1 MKMTPEI
8 KNKII
13 EMKNDWVEEHNVLG
27 MIMDNPDADIEPF
40 ITSAFLE
47 GARVGIN
54 IAGNMCRSTYTPAD
68 AQYKKC
74 NDYTYEMFGKRYTQ
88 NFKLPNTVN
97 IEKEFV
103 PQRAVTIDT
112 DCKCP
117 LLNGWTTDKVIL
129 IFGNVKGIKGEV
141 IKAIANVNH
150 YMRSMWL
157 SEYKEPVN
165 FTTRLCITDG
175 KYISPKGHIYDKSI
189 LAKIVDGFNHDTSNG
204 ILTLGHIYD
213 PCLSE
218 SFGLSSE
225 CISLQHVSHKIT
237 DMTLTDTALT
247 IDAIALD
254 TPKGEILQKLIKAD
268 PDGYMLQPRGFGMVD
283 DSGNVSEYTFLSFD
297 VTRRPAKDCSTQK
310 RIIFEETEP
319 VNVDDNDIDKDYETP
334 EKTEK
339 TEKDEPQNNVADTKV
354 DCNGIVINGK
364 FHKLV
369 DDEDRADEDDPF
381 YNSCSYCSLQ
391 HPLCNSIGPDTQLP
405 CCSISAICKDS
416 RQCHFEECECE
427 VCPTS
432 KQNAYADTA
441 YGIVIDGTLH
451 KVIDV
456 CGTDPQQICEAIA
469 KTANMLDGTH
479 NPKEQ

>member
-1 MKMTPEI
+1 MTPEI

-27 MIMDNPDADIEPF
+27 MFKESPDLDITTF

-54 IAGNMCRSTYTPAD
+54 IAGNMCRSTYTPTD
-68 AQYKKC
+68 AQYKYLGDG
-74 NDYTYEMFGKRYTQ
+74 NYEMFGKNYTR
-88 NFKLPNTVN
+88 NFTLPNTID
-97 IEKEFV
+97 IEKEFL

-112 DCKCP
+112 DYKCP

-129 IFGNVKGIKGEV
+129 IFGNVQGVNGEV

-150 YMRSMWL
+150 CMRNMWL
-157 SEYKEPVN
+157 SEYKEPVKL
-165 FTTRLCITDG
+165 TTRLCITNG
-175 KYISPKGHIYDKSI
+175 KYISPNGHIYDKSI
-189 LAKIVDGFNHDTSNG
+189 LAKIVDGFNHDTINDT
-204 ILTLGHIYD
+204 LTLGHIYD
-213 PCLSE
+213 SCLSE
-218 SFGLSSE
+218 SFGLNSE

-237 DMTLTDTALT
+237 DMKLTDTDLT
-247 IDAIALD
+247 IDAVALD
-254 TPKGEILQKLIKAD
+254 TPKGEILQKLLSVD

-283 DSGNVSEYTFLSFD
+283 ESGNVSEYTFLSFD

-334 EKTEK
+334 GKTEK
-339 TEKDEPQNNVADTKV
+339 TEKSEPKNNADNTKE

-369 DDEDRADEDDPF
+369 DDEDRADEDEPF
-381 YNSCSYCSLQ
+381 YNSCSDCSLF
-391 HPLCNSIGPDTQLP
+391 HLCDSIKSDIQVP
-405 CCSISAICKDS
+405 CCVVSAICKES
-416 RQCHFEECECE
+416 RQCHFEECE
-427 VCPTS
+427 VCPTR
-432 KQNAYADTA
+432 KQNAYDDTS
-441 YGIVIDGTLH
+441 YGIVIDGALH

-456 CGTDPQQICEAIA
+456 CETDPQQICEAIA
-469 KTANMLDGTH
+469 KTANMLEETH

>member
-1 MKMTPEI
+1 MSPEI

-27 MIMDNPDADIEPF
+27 MFEESPNLDITTF

-54 IAGNMCRSTYTPAD
+54 IAGNMRDNTYTPTD
-68 AQYKKC
+68 AQYKYLGDG
-74 NDYTYEMFGKRYTQ
+74 NYEMFGKNYTR
-88 NFKLPNTVN
+88 NFTLPNTID
-97 IEKEFV
+97 IEKEFL

-112 DCKCP
+112 DYKCP

-129 IFGNVKGIKGEV
+129 IFGNIKGVNGEV

-150 YMRSMWL
+150 CMRNMWL
-157 SEYKEPVN
+157 SEYKEPVK
-165 FTTRLCITDG
+165 FTTRLCITNG
-175 KYISPKGHIYDKSI
+175 KYISPKGHIYDKSV
-189 LAKIVDGFNHDTSNG
+189 LAKIVDGFNHDTING
-204 ILTLGHIYD
+204 NVTLGHIYD

-218 SFGLSSE
+218 SFGLNSE

-247 IDAIALD
+247 IDAVALD
-254 TPKGEILQKLIKAD
+254 TPKGEILQKLLKAD

-283 DSGNVSEYTFLSFD
+283 ESGNVSEYTFLSFD
-297 VTRRPAKDCSTQK
+297 VTRRPAKDCCTQK
-310 RIIFEETEP
+310 RVIIEETEP
-319 VNVDDNDIDKDYETP
+319 INVDDNDIDKDYETP

-339 TEKDEPQNNVADTKV
+339 DEPQNNAGNTKE

-369 DDEDRADEDDPF
+369 DDEERADEDEPF
-381 YNSCSYCSLQ
+381 YNSCSDCSLF
-391 HPLCNSIGPDTQLP
+391 HLCDSIKSDIQVP
-405 CCSISAICKDS
+405 CCSVSAICKES

-432 KQNAYADTA
+432 KQNAYADTS

-456 CGTDPQQICEAIA
+456 CGTDTQQICEAIA
-469 KTANMLDGTH
+469 KTAGMLEDTH